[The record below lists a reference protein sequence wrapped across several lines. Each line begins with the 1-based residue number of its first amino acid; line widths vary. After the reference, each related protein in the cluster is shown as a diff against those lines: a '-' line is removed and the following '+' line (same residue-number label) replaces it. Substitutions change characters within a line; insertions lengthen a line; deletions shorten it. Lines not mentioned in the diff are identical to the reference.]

1 MPWRFDGYWKLPEKT
16 GEAFREGYLS
26 VGDMARRDEDGF
38 YYLVDRKTDMI
49 NPGGENIYPS
59 AVENLLGA
67 RPKVKDVAVIGRPD
81 TKWGGLVHAVI
92 VLRDYAIA
100 TEWEIPSGALTPIA
114 GYKRPRSVRAPVD
127 YAEDRH
133 RKDPA
138 PRPARPAF
146 GAGVNW
152 PLGWPVHL
160 ASGDQSRVGS
170 RSCRCHGRGFRCA
183 VGARRRHRWD
193 LGRCHRLAGRCRG
206 NGCELLGGRF
216 LGNL

>member
-1 MPWRFDGYWKLPEKT
+1 LLAHAVAFRWLLEVARED

-81 TKWGGLVHAVI
+81 AKWGGSVHAVI
-92 VLRDYAIA
+92 VLRDYTIA

-114 GYKRPRSVRAPVD
+114 GYKRPRSVSCP
-127 YAEDRH
+127 
-133 RKDPA
+133 
-138 PRPARPAF
+138 
-146 GAGVNW
+146 
-152 PLGWPVHL
+152 
-160 ASGDQSRVGS
+160 SRLCRGPPPE
-170 RSCRCHGRGFRCA
+170 RSCTASCVTSFRGRRELATGVASSLGF
-183 VGARRRHRWD
+183 W
-193 LGRCHRLAGRCRG
+193 
-206 NGCELLGGRF
+206 
-216 LGNL
+216 